1 MSVSESSTPFFFR
14 QAYIIDVDPKN
25 LTCDLLYGDP
35 TKSEFSHSVPLPSLI
50 GAGNVGLIVNH
61 LIGTRVIAAYLHD
74 TSGEI
79 VVIVAVLPS
88 NLQKSSDYNFASEY
102 LIDKNVATT
111 SYPQT
116 MEKGDAYL
124 SAHAGPSIWLKN
136 NDSLYLSS
144 ANGNGIFLV
153 PGPADTHNLFSLANN
168 HSTEGSGGRLSWGR
182 VKREFS
188 NIGWNTIQ
196 NFNTDILRDG
206 KLRDIGF
213 WLGSKPLLAQSHIS
227 SRNPA
232 LSEYKLIINEF
243 ATEFG
248 VSGLDKEIYKNE
260 NQYLAAKKDPILS
273 RYMESTNSLALSES
287 ELIEIIGGNLVDING
302 NILDI
307 NYNPVEYSLLF
318 PTIDSSLK
326 LEEAIRKSRRGIGYH
341 FKLSTNSRSSDKQKS
356 INDFIFDVDKEGM
369 LKVNIPKSSTTGNI
383 PYITDVNF
391 VSSANSRFSK
401 ISASNP
407 TIREKIPVSLRNSKG
422 EPVGKKDLSGFGMT
436 RETGIRFANYS
447 NDSYFPI
454 KNESGN
460 KTIRINTTKH
470 HNIYS
475 AAERLIANYV
485 NKIHIPAAF
494 VREEDR
500 TIGKT
505 NLGPKPKIPSDPNE
519 YSYHS
524 SFEKRYEPSKLGTNS
539 ADNKTDVTNVFYSAI
554 DVSPAPPAISTGG
567 DTFVGGRLYSSD
579 DQRQPLISNYF
590 KTAEGSSGIEVSP
603 DKVYKNVVPHGGVS
617 ANVNLEGSLEMSVG
631 GDNVDNK
638 SLILDTAGSLVM
650 WLGKDK
656 NNRSLIFQ
664 SDGDVLFNIGGS
676 YTPNSNPNI
685 EPEFN
690 SGRFD
695 MRVNVVDKGFFDSTG
710 NRSRNGEAGKMSP
723 DEPYSSDYLIS
734 ISSEGLIISGM
745 KAGAPM
751 VIRNDGP
758 LMLES
763 ASNKL
768 TLKGMEVEIVDFAKL
783 PTDDGRS
790 RE

>member
-1 MSVSESSTPFFFR
+1 MSNLESNTPFFFR

-35 TKSEFSHSVPLPSLI
+35 NKSEFSHSVPLPNLI
-50 GAGNVGLIVNH
+50 GAGNVGLIVNQ

-74 TSGEI
+74 TAGET
-79 VVIVAVLPS
+79 VVIIAVLPS

-124 SAHAGPSIWLKN
+124 SAHAGPTIWLKN

-153 PGPADTHNLFSLANN
+153 AGPSDTHNMFSLANN

-182 VKREFS
+182 VRRGFS

-196 NFNTDILRDG
+196 NFNTDISRDG

-213 WLGSKPLLAQSHIS
+213 WLGSKPLLAKNIS

-232 LSEYKLIINEF
+232 LSEYRLIINEF

-248 VSGLDKEIYKNE
+248 VSGLDKELLKNE
-260 NQYLAAKKDPILS
+260 NQYLAAKKDPNLS

-318 PTIDSSLK
+318 PTINSNLS
-326 LEEAIRKSRRGIGYH
+326 LEEAIRKSRRGVGYH
-341 FKLSTNSRSSDKQKS
+341 FKLSTNSKSSDKSRS
-356 INDFIFDVDKEGM
+356 INDFVFDIDKEGM

-391 VSSANSRFSK
+391 VSSANSRFAK

-407 TIREKIPVSLRNSKG
+407 TVKEKIPVNLRDRN
-422 EPVGKKDLSGFGMT
+422 GKHLDKSPPGVRY
-436 RETGIRFANYS
+436 RETGVRFANYS

-454 KNESGN
+454 SNESGK

-470 HNIYS
+470 HNIYA

-485 NKIHIPAAF
+485 SYIHIPVVF
-494 VREEDR
+494 GLEESR
-500 TIGKT
+500 NIGGVT
-505 NLGPKPKIPSDPNE
+505 VGPSAELPPDNSEK

-524 SFEKRYEPSKLGTNS
+524 SFEVKYDPAKKET
-539 ADNKTDVTNVFYSAI
+539 TDVHNLFYSAVS
-554 DVSPAPPAISTGG
+554 VSPASPAISTGG
-567 DTFVGGRLYSSD
+567 DTFAAGKSYGVN
-579 DQRQPLISNYF
+579 DQEQPLISNYF
-590 KTAEGSSGIEVSP
+590 KTSEGNSGIEVSP
-603 DKVYKNVVPHGGVS
+603 DKTYENVVPYGGVS
-617 ANVNLEGSLEMSVG
+617 ANVNFEGSLEMSVG
-631 GDNVDNK
+631 ADNVDNK

-650 WLGKDK
+650 WLGADK

-664 SDGDVLFNIGGS
+664 SDGDVLVNIGGS
-676 YTPNSNPNI
+676 YKQNSNPNI

-695 MRVNVVDKGFFDSTG
+695 LRVNVVDKGSFDSIG
-710 NRSRNGEAGKMSP
+710 NRSKREHPGGAKMSP

-734 ISSEGLIISGM
+734 ISEKGLIISGM

-763 ASNKL
+763 ASSKL
-768 TLKGMEVEIVDFAKL
+768 TLKGMEVEIVDFAKQ